1 MKTDISPNSSE
12 RFFERSLR
20 MTALLTLVVSIGFAL
35 YLGVWPALAILSGSV
50 WSIVNL
56 LFVRMALV
64 AILRPQGPDRLTLA
78 GILLI
83 KFPALYLAGYF
94 LLSFPRFDS
103 LLLGFGFSIF
113 LIVVSLKAAG
123 RALLKMD
130 NIQTEKISTVTSD
143 RESVLR

>member
-1 MKTDISPNSSE
+1 MKTKTTPNSSE

-20 MTALLTLVVSIGFAL
+20 MTALLTLIVSIGFAL
-35 YLGVWPALAILSGSV
+35 YQGVWPALAILSGSV

-64 AILRPQGPDRLTLA
+64 AILRPQGPDKLTLA

-94 LLSFPRFDS
+94 LLSFPRFVRTAMTH
-103 LLLGFGFSIF
+103 LKKRPTAFGI
-113 LIVVSLKAAG
+113 AEG
-123 RALLKMD
+123 RKERRDEAL
-130 NIQTEKISTVTSD
+130 NS
-143 RESVLR
+143 